1 MNELLGTLVEQRGA
15 LEEKVNQ
22 DRAGSEGP
30 SAACLRVREQE
41 MEAEELILKLKK
53 AMEERDGPKFKTILE
68 QLGIDGR

>member
-30 SAACLRVREQE
+30 SAASFSVALRCFSTLLWLFQAFFEGSR
-41 MEAEELILKLKK
+41 AG
-53 AMEERDGPKFKTILE
+53 DG
-68 QLGIDGR
+68 G